1 LQQRSRFLIQGGRR
15 FLAIHFE
22 TLIPRSALCN
32 ASACIYGGIRASTRA
47 LNPHLGDFLMT
58 DKRNP
63 VSSSHRE
70 QTRPVFSARKVALMA
85 SVVTGLAVYGF
96 SSSSDRFDIFSSAAH
111 AQVGNAVSSAAQPIG
126 FADMVERVKPSVI
139 SVKVTMKEETT
150 DANNKDDDDMSGSPM
165 ERFFRQFG
173 GPNGGPQNPGRNGR
187 HGEMMGQGSGFFI
200 SSDGYAVT
208 NNHVVDGVD
217 KVEVTT
223 DAGKTYTAKVIGTDP
238 RTDVALIKVEGGSD
252 FPFAKL
258 SEGKARI
265 GDWVLAVGNPFGL
278 GGTVTAGIVSASG
291 RDIGSGPYDD
301 FIQIDAPVNK
311 GNSGG
316 PAFNMQGEVVGV
328 NTAIYSP
335 SGGSVGI
342 AFSIP
347 ASTVKNV
354 IAQLKDKGSV
364 SRGWIGVQIQ
374 PVTRDIADSMGLKQ
388 AEGALV
394 ADPQKN
400 GPAAR
405 AGIEAGDV
413 ITAVN
418 GQTVKDARE
427 LARIIGGFAPG
438 SVVKLDL
445 VHKGKSNVVSLS
457 LGQLPNAQ
465 EAKADIDAE
474 GKAATHGTDVPRLG
488 LMVAPAG
495 KVDGAGKEG
504 VVVMKVEPKSAA
516 ADRGLKKGDVILEV
530 AGKSVSNPDDVGE
543 AIEAARTDKKNSVLM
558 RLRSGDASHYVAVP
572 LANG

>member
-1 LQQRSRFLIQGGRR
+1 
-15 FLAIHFE
+15 
-22 TLIPRSALCN
+22 
-32 ASACIYGGIRASTRA
+32 
-47 LNPHLGDFLMT
+47 MT
-58 DKRNP
+58 DQRNP
-63 VSSSHRE
+63 ASSSHRE
-70 QTRPVFSARKVALMA
+70 QTRSLFSARKVALMA

-96 SSSSDRFDIFSSAAH
+96 SSSSDRFDIFSSAAR
-111 AQVGNAVSSAAQPIG
+111 AQVSNAVSSAAQPIG

-139 SVKVTMKEETT
+139 SVKVTMKERASDT
-150 DANNKDDDDMSGSPM
+150 ANKGDDDGSGSPM
-165 ERFFRQFG
+165 ERFFRRFG
-173 GPNGGPQNPGRNGR
+173 GPDGVPQNPGREGR

-200 SSDGYAVT
+200 SSDGFAVT
-208 NNHVVDGVD
+208 NNHVVDGAD

-238 RTDVALIKVEGGSD
+238 RTDVALIKVEGGAD

-316 PAFNMQGEVVGV
+316 PAFNTEGEVMGV

-354 IAQLKDKGSV
+354 IAQLKDKGTV

-374 PVTRDIADSMGLKQ
+374 PVTSDIADSLGLKK

-394 ADPQKN
+394 AEPQAN
-400 GPAAR
+400 GPAAK
-405 AGIEAGDV
+405 AGIESGDV

-418 GQTVKDARE
+418 GEPVKDARE
-427 LARIIGGFAPG
+427 LARTIGSLPPG
-438 SVVKLDL
+438 NSVKLNVL
-445 VHKGKSNVVSLS
+445 HKGQDKVVNLT
-457 LGQLPNAQ
+457 LGQLPNSV
-465 EAKADIDAE
+465 EAKADT
-474 GKAATHGTDVPRLG
+474 GKGDQGSAIPRGTDVPKLG
-488 LMVAPAG
+488 LTVAPANS
-495 KVDGAGKEG
+495 VAGAGKDG
-504 VVVMKVEPKSAA
+504 VVVTEVDPKSAA
-516 ADRGLKKGDVILEV
+516 AERGFKEGDVILEV
-530 AGKSVSNPDDVGE
+530 AGKNVTSAGDVRE
-543 AIEAARTDKKNSVLM
+543 AIDAARTDNKNSVLM
-558 RLRSGDASHYVAVP
+558 RVKSGGSSRFVALP
-572 LANG
+572 LAKG

>member
-1 LQQRSRFLIQGGRR
+1 MTDHLSDYRTAPSFRAPRR
-15 FLAIHFE
+15 
-22 TLIPRSALCN
+22 TLI
-32 ASACIYGGIRASTRA
+32 
-47 LNPHLGDFLMT
+47 
-58 DKRNP
+58 
-63 VSSSHRE
+63 
-70 QTRPVFSARKVALMA
+70 SARKLALMA
-85 SVVTGLAVYGF
+85 SVVAGLAAYGISP
-96 SSSSDRFDIFSSAAH
+96 SSGDAFGNAAH
-111 AQVGNAVSSAAQPIG
+111 AEANTATSTVGQPVG

-139 SVKVTMKEETT
+139 SVKVTMKEKAS
-150 DANNKDDDDMSGSPM
+150 DASDTEDEAAGSPM

-173 GPNGGPQNPGRNGR
+173 GPDGMPRNPGHDGR
-187 HGEMMGQGSGFFI
+187 HGMMGQGSGFFI

-208 NNHVVDGVD
+208 NNHVVDGAEKVD
-217 KVEVTT
+217 VTT
-223 DAGKTYTAKVIGTDP
+223 DAGKTYKAKVIGTDP
-238 RTDVALIKVEGGSD
+238 RTDLALIKVDGGSD
-252 FPFAKL
+252 FPFVKL

-347 ASTVKNV
+347 APTVKHV
-354 IAQLKDKGSV
+354 ITQLKDKGSV

-374 PVTRDIADSMGLKQ
+374 PVTQDIADSMGLKQ

-394 ADPQKN
+394 ADPQKD
-400 GPAAR
+400 GPAAK
-405 AGIEAGDV
+405 AGVELGDI

-418 GQTVKDARE
+418 GQSIKDAKE

-438 SVVKLDL
+438 GAVKLDVL
-445 VHKGKSNVVSLS
+445 HKGKTQVVRLT

-465 EAKADIDAE
+465 EARADTDADRKTLAE
-474 GKAATHGTDVPRLG
+474 GRNVPRLG
-488 LMVAPAG
+488 MTIAPAA
-495 KVDGAGKEG
+495 KVDGAGKLG
-504 VVVMKVEPKSAA
+504 VVVTKVDPNSVA
-516 ADRGLKKGDVILEV
+516 ADRGFKKGDVILEV
-530 AGKSVSNPDDVGE
+530 AGNSVNNPGDVSDAVE
-543 AIEAARTDKKNSVLM
+543 TARSDKKNSVLM
-558 RLRSGDASHYVAVP
+558 RLRSGDASRYVAVP

>member
-1 LQQRSRFLIQGGRR
+1 
-15 FLAIHFE
+15 
-22 TLIPRSALCN
+22 
-32 ASACIYGGIRASTRA
+32 
-47 LNPHLGDFLMT
+47 M
-58 DKRNP
+58 
-63 VSSSHRE
+63 
-70 QTRPVFSARKVALMA
+70 ALMA
-85 SVVTGLAVYGF
+85 SVVTGLGVAVSGLSP
-96 SSSSDRFDIFSSAAH
+96 SSASFDIFASPAH
-111 AQVGNAVSSAAQPIG
+111 AEVSNALSGATQPTG

-139 SVKVTMKEETT
+139 SVKVTMKEKST
-150 DANNKDDDDMSGSPM
+150 DAANKSDGDEPSSPM
-165 ERFFRQFG
+165 ERFFRRFG
-173 GPNGGPQNPGRNGR
+173 GPDGVPQNPDREDR
-187 HGEMMGQGSGFFI
+187 HGGMMGQGSGFFI
-200 SSDGYAVT
+200 SADGYAVT
-208 NNHVVDGVD
+208 NNHVVDGAD
-217 KVEVTT
+217 KIEVTT
-223 DAGKTYTAKVIGTDP
+223 DAGKTYTAKVIGTDA
-238 RTDVALIKVEGGSD
+238 RTDVALIKVDGSSD

-335 SGGSVGI
+335 SGGNVGI

-347 ASTVKNV
+347 AATVKSV

-374 PVTRDIADSMGLKQ
+374 PVTQDIADSMGLKQ

-394 ADPQKN
+394 ADPQKD
-400 GPAAR
+400 GPAAK
-405 AGIEAGDV
+405 AGVEAGDV

-418 GQTVKDARE
+418 GQSVKDARE

-438 SVVKLDL
+438 STAKLDVL
-445 VHKGKSNVVSLS
+445 HKGKSKVVSLT
-457 LGQLPNAQ
+457 LGRLPNAQ
-465 EAKADIDAE
+465 EAKADIDAD
-474 GKAATHGTDVPRLG
+474 GKGSTHGTDVPRLG
-488 LMVAPAG
+488 MTVAPAG

-504 VVVMKVEPKSAA
+504 VVVTKVEPKSAA

-530 AGKSVSNPDDVGE
+530 AGKRVSNPDDVRE
-543 AIEAARTDKKNSVLM
+543 ALEGARTDKKSSVLM

>member
-1 LQQRSRFLIQGGRR
+1 MTGFPSDSVTSQSNPARRSSPL
-15 FLAIHFE
+15 
-22 TLIPRSALCN
+22 
-32 ASACIYGGIRASTRA
+32 
-47 LNPHLGDFLMT
+47 
-58 DKRNP
+58 
-63 VSSSHRE
+63 
-70 QTRPVFSARKVALMA
+70 SARKLALMA
-85 SVVTGLAVYGF
+85 SVVTGLGVAAYGF
-96 SSSSDRFDIFSSAAH
+96 GAAFDSNVLTSPAQ
-111 AQVGNAVSSAAQPIG
+111 AQVNNAVSNVPQPIG
-126 FADMVERVKPSVI
+126 FADMVDRVKPSVI
-139 SVKVTMKEETT
+139 SVKVTMKQKATDTSDKSDDEE
-150 DANNKDDDDMSGSPM
+150 SGSPM
-165 ERFFRQFG
+165 ERFFHQFG
-173 GPNGGPQNPGRNGR
+173 GPDGMPKQGPGRDGR
-187 HGEMMGQGSGFFI
+187 HGAMMGQGSGFFI

-208 NNHVVDGVD
+208 NNHVVEGAE

-223 DAGKTYTAKVIGTDP
+223 DAGKTYAAKVIGTDP
-238 RTDVALIKVEGGSD
+238 RTDVALIKVDGGAD
-252 FPFAKL
+252 FPFVKL

-374 PVTRDIADSMGLKQ
+374 PVTQDIADSMGLKQ

-394 ADPQKN
+394 ADPQRD
-400 GPAAR
+400 GPAAK
-405 AGIEAGDV
+405 AGVEAGDV

-418 GQTVKDARE
+418 GQSVKDARE

-438 SVVKLDL
+438 STAKLDL
-445 VHKGKSNVVSLS
+445 LHKGQGQVVSLT

-465 EAKADIDAE
+465 EAKADIESD
-474 GKAATHGTDVPRLG
+474 GKGSTHGTDVPRLG
-488 LMVAPAG
+488 LTVAPAG

-504 VVVMKVEPKSAA
+504 VVVMKVEPKSVA

-530 AGKSVSNPDDVGE
+530 AGKSVANPSDVRE
-543 AIEAARTDKKNSVLM
+543 AIEAARTDKKSSVLM